1 MNIVPVSKN
10 EQNKVKTQVEYY
22 NLDTL
27 PEVDVN
33 DICRIASEIC
43 HTPISLVCIVD
54 ANRQWLK
61 AFDTPGNT
69 DIPEG
74 FPFYDQDS
82 ILIIPDLLKDKKHN
96 AHIYVTGELH
106 AVFYIGV
113 RLINSEGNKIGTL
126 CVLDTK
132 PRELTEG
139 QVKALQSLGKQVS
152 SLLELNGKAMLLKK
166 KQAEL
171 TMAYADLGKIAHIA
185 SHDLK
190 SPLNNII
197 SLTHLLKED
206 YGTQFDAEGTEYV
219 NFLNDAAYQ
228 LSDLVSGIL
237 SYSRSSQLL
246 VEHKENIDIPSLIE
260 EVKGLLNIPSKTVIK
275 YPAEGTIYTSRVA
288 LKQILLHLF
297 HNSIKYNDKSKMK
310 IDVIFSEDYITY
322 YFEVKDNGPGIAEED
337 KERIFELFEKLHG
350 MKKDGESMGIGLP
363 IVKRLVEKLGGT
375 ITVNSEIN
383 NGTSFSFT
391 IPK

>member
-1 MNIVPVSKN
+1 MNIVTAFKN
-10 EQNKVKTQVEYY
+10 EQDRSNTQTEHY
-22 NLDTL
+22 NLDQL
-27 PEVDVN
+27 PEIDVD

-43 HTPISLVCIVD
+43 HTPISLVCIID

-61 AFDTPGNT
+61 PFNA
-69 DIPEG
+69 PESLEMPEE
-74 FPFYDQDS
+74 FSFCNKEQ
-82 ILIIPDLLKDKKHN
+82 IFIIPDLKTDKKYSRH
-96 AHIYVTGELH
+96 AFVTGEPH
-106 AVFYIGV
+106 AAFYAGV
-113 RLINSEGNKIGTL
+113 RLINSEGNTAGTL
-126 CVLDTK
+126 CVLDTV
-132 PRELTEG
+132 PRQLKAT
-139 QVKALQSLGKQVS
+139 QVEALQSLGRQVS
-152 SLLELNGKAMLLKK
+152 SLLELSLKARQLKK

-171 TMAYADLGKIAHIA
+171 AMAYADLGKIAHIA

-206 YGTQFDAEGTEYV
+206 YGTQFDAEGNEYV

-237 SYSRSSQLL
+237 SYSRSSQLT
-246 VEHKENIDIPSLIE
+246 VEHKENIDIPALIE
-260 EVKGLLNIPSKTVIK
+260 EVKGLLNIPAKTVIK
-275 YPAEGTIYTSRVA
+275 YPIEGRIYTSRVA

-310 IDVIFSEDYITY
+310 IEVIFTEDYITY
-322 YFEVKDNGPGIAEED
+322 YFEVKDNGPGIAAED

-350 MKKDGESMGIGLP
+350 TKKDGESMGIGLA
-363 IVKRLVEKLGGT
+363 IVKRLVEKLGGL
-375 ITVNSEIN
+375 IRVESELN
-383 NGTSFSFT
+383 NGASFLFT